1 MKSGFLTVL
10 GPDPVKT
17 AQYGNKY
24 FLCKCEL
31 CGNTVSVRI
40 DKLNGQT
47 AISCKPCSIGL
58 RKRKKVEVG
67 DKYGD
72 FEVLERIGYINRSHV
87 CYWKCRCVRCG
98 LEKQIQADHL
108 KSGQNTCVA
117 CHHSSR
123 GEIKIRELLKA
134 GGLNFQ
140 EQYRFEGLPRY
151 AFDFAIFG
159 KEGLAFVIEFD
170 GYQHAAPVKIWGGE
184 ETFAHQ
190 QERDKIK
197 TEWCMD
203 IGVPLVRIPHNE
215 YGDLTLIKILEK
227 ARDLKTK
234 NDLEWEGT
242 RHNVNSMLK

>member
-10 GPDPVKT
+10 EPDPVKT

-31 CGNTVSVRI
+31 CGSTVSVRI

-72 FEVLERIGYINRSHV
+72 FEVLERVGYINRSHV

-98 LEKQIQADHL
+98 MEKQIQADHL

-123 GEIKIRELLKA
+123 GQIKIRQLLQSADIK
-134 GGLNFQ
+134 F
-140 EQYRFEGLPRY
+140 EEEYRFEDFRKYP
-151 AFDFAIFG
+151 FDFAVFG
-159 KEGLAFVIEFD
+159 KQGLAFVIEFD
-170 GYQHAAPVKIWGGE
+170 GYQHMVPVSHYGGE
-184 ETFAHQ
+184 RRFVEQ
-190 QERDKIK
+190 QERDRIK

-215 YGDLTLIKILEK
+215 YGNLTLVKILEK
-227 ARDLKTK
+227 ARDLKSK
-234 NDLEWEGT
+234 NDLE
-242 RHNVNSMLK
+242 